1 MVITPPLLMTITDK
15 KNRIAGLLKTS
26 TIDQHTKT
34 MVETLLPVM
43 EEAQLDALFDTF
55 MEEKTALEKNE
66 EKRQRVE
73 LKYKVMAEKLAQIEI
88 NKYKK

>member
-1 MVITPPLLMTITDK
+1 MTTKQTLPIENK
-15 KNRIAGLLKTS
+15 KAKVLSLLKTS

-43 EEAQLDALFDTF
+43 ETAQLDALFDTF
-55 MEEKTALEKNE
+55 MEEKSALEKNN

-88 NKYKK
+88 NKFKK

>member
-1 MVITPPLLMTITDK
+1 MNTLANK
-15 KNRIAGLLKTS
+15 KNRIVGLLKTS

-43 EEAQLDALFDTF
+43 EEAQVDALFDTF
-55 MEEKTALEKNE
+55 IEEKTALEKNDK
-66 EKRQRVE
+66 KRQRVE

>member
-1 MVITPPLLMTITDK
+1 MIKIQPSQFENK
-15 KNRIAGLLKTS
+15 KAKVLELLKTS

-43 EEAQLDALFDTF
+43 EEAQVDALFDTF
-55 MEEKTALEKNE
+55 IEEKTALEKNDK
-66 EKRQRVE
+66 KRQRVE

>member
-1 MVITPPLLMTITDK
+1 MAIADK
-15 KNRIAGLLKTS
+15 KNRILSLLKTS

-43 EEAQLDALFDTF
+43 EEAQVDALFDTF
-55 MEEKTALEKNE
+55 IEEKTALEKNDK
-66 EKRQRVE
+66 KRQRVE

>member
-1 MVITPPLLMTITDK
+1 MTITDK
-15 KNRIAGLLKTS
+15 RNRIAGLLKTS

-43 EEAQLDALFDTF
+43 EEPQLDALFDTF
-55 MEEKTALEKNE
+55 MEEKAALAKNN

>member
-1 MVITPPLLMTITDK
+1 MTITDK
-15 KNRIAGLLKTS
+15 KNRISGLLKTS

-43 EEAQLDALFDTF
+43 EESQLDALFDTF
-55 MEEKTALEKNE
+55 MKEKSALEKNDQ
-66 EKRQRVE
+66 KRQRVE